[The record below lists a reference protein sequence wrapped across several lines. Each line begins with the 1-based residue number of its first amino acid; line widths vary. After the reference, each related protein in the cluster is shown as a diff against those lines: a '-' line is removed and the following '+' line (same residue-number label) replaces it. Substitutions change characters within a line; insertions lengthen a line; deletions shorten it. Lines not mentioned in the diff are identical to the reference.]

1 MVDPQ
6 NLSQIA
12 ETVLKKCMKNCRYLV
27 KIISARQQSFPGRNE
42 FGLVIFIKKW
52 IRNFCIDTNI

>member
-27 KIISARQQSFPGRNE
+27 KIISAE
-42 FGLVIFIKKW
+42 TAIFS
-52 IRNFCIDTNI
+52 R